1 MGNFMIKK
9 CRIVLGLV
17 NFIDN
22 IIDYPNTKEYLRK
35 FLDLIKINN
44 IMDEKLLK
52 VYQRCCENIEKCLV
66 YF

>member
-1 MGNFMIKK
+1 MGTLISYYS
-9 CRIVLGLV
+9 IVLGLV

-35 FLDLIKINN
+35 FLDLVKLNS

-66 YF
+66 KN